1 MNSLISVVVPI
12 YMIDKYLGIC
22 IESLLNQTYRNLE
35 IILVDDGSKDRCSEI
50 CDLYASKDARIKVI
64 HKENGGLVSARKAG
78 VLAAT
83 GQYIGF
89 VDGDDWVGPGFYQS
103 LYNAIIQNDCDV
115 AIAGFSRDLF
125 NQTKSIYNT
134 VPSGYYERDALKD
147 VFKEMISYG
156 DFYRHGVST
165 YHWNKLFKREI
176 VLKHQL
182 KISDDVSIGEDAV
195 VVYATLLDCK
205 RICITDNCAYHYR
218 QREDS
223 MLKSSVDFEKEM
235 TRVRALYKDLSNVVA
250 GYPSV
255 YDLQRQVNDFITGIF
270 IIRSGG
276 FLVSD
281 DSDLQ
286 LFPFGCSLK
295 GKRVIVYGGGTFG
308 QQLMKRFLKN
318 QLCEIAGWL
327 DDDYWEY
334 RRCCL
339 NVDPVERICSLD
351 YDYVLVAS
359 LDKGYIA
366 ATTRRLGD
374 YGVPESKIIFVS
386 TTAEQRNKAL
396 KVYLGKCCNDIIAL
410 RND

>member
-1 MNSLISVVVPI
+1 MNSPLISIVVPI
-12 YMIDKYLGIC
+12 YMIDKYVGIC
-22 IESLLNQTYRNLE
+22 IESLLNQTYKNLE

-50 CDLYASKDARIKVI
+50 CDLYATKDARIKVI

-83 GQYIGF
+83 GRYIGF
-89 VDGDDWVGPGFYQS
+89 VDGDDWVGAGFYQS
-103 LYNAIIQNDCDV
+103 LYNAISQNDCDV

-134 VPSGYYERDALKD
+134 VPSGYYEGESLKK

-156 DFYRHGVST
+156 EFYRHGIST
-165 YHWNKLFKREI
+165 YHWNKLFKREVI
-176 VLKHQL
+176 LKHQL
-182 KISDDVSIGEDAV
+182 EISDDVSIGEDAV

-235 TRVRALYKDLSNVVA
+235 VRVRALYNNLSVA
-250 GYPSV
+250 VSNHPQEYN
-255 YDLQRQVNDFITGIF
+255 LQQQVDDFITGIF

-276 FLVSD
+276 FLSSKED
-281 DSDLQ
+281 GLDN
-286 LFPFGCSLK
+286 FPFGCTLS
-295 GKRVIVYGGGTFG
+295 GKRVVLYGGGTFG
-308 QQLMKRFLKN
+308 QQLMKRFVKDSS
-318 QLCEIAGWL
+318 CDIVGWL

-339 NVDPVERICSLD
+339 NVDPVETITSIDFD
-351 YDYVLVAS
+351 YAIIAS
-359 LDKGYIA
+359 LDKTYLKSAI
-366 ATTRRLGD
+366 RRLKD
-374 YGVPESKIIFVS
+374 YGVAENKIISVD
-386 TTAEQRNKAL
+386 TNKEQRAKAL
-396 KVYLGKCCNDIIAL
+396 QSYLET
-410 RND
+410 R

>member
-12 YMIDKYLGIC
+12 YMIDRYVGIC

-35 IILVDDGSKDRCSEI
+35 IVLVDDGSKDRCPEI
-50 CDLYASKDARIKVI
+50 CDLYALKDSRIKVI

-78 VLAAT
+78 VIAAT
-83 GQYIGF
+83 GKYIGF
-89 VDGDDWVGPGFYQS
+89 VDGDDWVGAGFYQS
-103 LYNAIIQNDCDV
+103 LYNAISQNDCDV
-115 AIAGFSRDLF
+115 AIAGFCRDLF
-125 NQTKSIYNT
+125 DKSQSIYNT
-134 VPSGYYERDALKD
+134 IPSSYYEGEALKQ

-165 YHWNKLFKREI
+165 YHWNKLFKREV

-182 KISDDVSIGEDAV
+182 EIGDDVSIGEDAV

-235 TRVRALYKDLSNVVA
+235 ARVRSLYQNLSVVV
-250 GYPSV
+250 GSHPNE
-255 YDLQRQVNDFITGIF
+255 YDLQRQVDDFITGIF

-276 FLVSD
+276 FLLSD
-281 DSDLQ
+281 DPSLGN
-286 LFPFGCSLK
+286 FPFGCSLT
-295 GKRVIVYGGGTFG
+295 GKKVDLYGGGTFG
-308 QQLMKRFLKN
+308 QQLMKRFIKDHN
-318 QLCEIAGWL
+318 CEIVGWV

-339 NVDPVERICSLD
+339 NVDSVESITTLD
-351 YDYVLVAS
+351 YDYIVVAS
-359 LDKGYIA
+359 LNPCYIA
-366 ATTRRLGD
+366 MSIKRLLD
-374 YGVPESKIIFVS
+374 YGVSEKTIISVS
-386 TTAEQRNKAL
+386 TTKEQRAKAL
-396 KVYLGKCCNDIIAL
+396 ACYLNK
-410 RND
+410 

>member
-1 MNSLISVVVPI
+1 MTEQQSLISVVVPI
-12 YMIDKYLGIC
+12 YMIDRYLGIC
-22 IESLLNQTYRNLE
+22 VESLLNQTYRNLE

-50 CDLYASKDARIKVI
+50 CDLYASKDSRIKVI

-83 GQYIGF
+83 GRYIGF

-115 AIAGFSRDLF
+115 AIAGFCRDLF

-134 VPSGYYERDALKD
+134 ISSGYYEGKALKE
-147 VFKEMISYG
+147 VFQKMISYG
-156 DFYRHGVST
+156 DFYRHGLST
-165 YHWNKLFKREI
+165 YHWNKLFKREV
-176 VLKHQL
+176 VLKRQL
-182 KISDDVSIGEDAV
+182 EISDDVSIGEDAV

-235 TRVRALYKDLSNVVA
+235 VRVRALYKDLSNVVA
-250 GYPSV
+250 GHPAE

-276 FLVSD
+276 FLISD
-281 DSDLQ
+281 DTDLQ
-286 LFPFGCSLK
+286 LFPFGRSLK
-295 GKRVIVYGGGTFG
+295 GKMVIIYGGGTFG
-308 QQLMKRFLKN
+308 QQLMKRLAKN
-318 QLCEIAGWL
+318 DSCEIAGWL

-339 NVDPVERICSLD
+339 NVDPVERISSLD

-359 LDKGYIA
+359 LDKCYVA
-366 ATTRRLGD
+366 ATTRRLRD
-374 YGVPESKIIFVS
+374 YGVSESKIISVS
-386 TTAEQRNKAL
+386 TTAAQRNKAL
-396 KVYLGKCCNDIIAL
+396 KVYLGKNV
-410 RND
+410 